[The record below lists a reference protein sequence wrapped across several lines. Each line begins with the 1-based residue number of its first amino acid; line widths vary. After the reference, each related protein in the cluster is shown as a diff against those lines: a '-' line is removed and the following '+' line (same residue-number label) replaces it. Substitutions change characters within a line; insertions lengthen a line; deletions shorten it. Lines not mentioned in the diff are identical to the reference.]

1 MDTQAFSIRS
11 ISSFYGINGK
21 KLHRYYRNK
30 LSEFETWEHRKN
42 ASKGLVFAKNI
53 GTHLSLDE
61 TSLSQ
66 GELYTVLSNKSAKG
80 KKGTIT
86 AILQGTQSDY
96 IIPLLES
103 IPWHLRKKVREV
115 TLDFASNMG
124 VIAKRCF
131 PHAKQVID
139 RFHVQQL
146 ANEALQE
153 IRIKHRWEAIEA
165 DNQAIET
172 ARINKRPHIP
182 EILSNGDTLKQL
194 LARSRYLLYK
204 SESKW
209 TIEQKRR
216 SEILFL
222 RYPDIYK
229 AYLLTQKLS
238 WIYNSSPNKIY
249 ALTRLAKWHEE
260 VAQAG
265 FKAFNTISR
274 TIELNYKK
282 ILNYFDNKS
291 TNASAESLN
300 AKIKAFRAQHR
311 GVTDVNFFLFRLAKL
326 YA

>member
-1 MDTQAFSIRS
+1 MDSQAFSIQT

-30 LSEFETWEHRKN
+30 LSEFEAWEHRKN
-42 ASKGLVFAKNI
+42 ACKGLVFAKNI

-66 GELYTVLSNKSAKG
+66 GELYTVLSNKAAKG
-80 KKGTIT
+80 KKGTIA
-86 AILQGTQSDY
+86 AILKGTQSDY
-96 IIPLLES
+96 IIPLLEQ
-103 IPWHLRKKVREV
+103 IPWYLRKKVQEV

-124 VIAKRCF
+124 VIVKRCF
-131 PHAKQVID
+131 PYAKQVID
-139 RFHVQQL
+139 RFHVHQL
-146 ANEALQE
+146 ASEALQE

-165 DNQAIET
+165 DNQAIE
-172 ARINKRPHIP
+172 AAKANKRPFLP
-182 EILSNGDTLKQL
+182 EILSNGETLKQL

-204 SESKW
+204 SENNW
-209 TIEQKRR
+209 TIEQKSR
-216 SEILFL
+216 SELLFN
-222 RYPDIYK
+222 RYPDIQK

-238 WIYNSSPNKIY
+238 WIYHTSPNKVY
-249 ALTRLAKWHEE
+249 ALTRLAKWHED
-260 VAQAG
+260 VAQSG
-265 FKAFNTISR
+265 FKTFNTISR